1 MEAKQ
6 GETTN
11 QIALKEDNQM
21 LMWLHLSQLLSLFT
35 GFGGL
40 IAPIIIWQVKK
51 DEIINMDEQ
60 GKEVVNFQ
68 ISLILYAII
77 SGILALV
84 LIGFAL
90 LIIVAII
97 GLILPII
104 NGIKANNGQKDIRY
118 PLTIRFIK

>member
-1 MEAKQ
+1 MEVKQ

-11 QIALKEDNQM
+11 DIALREDNQM
-21 LMWLHLSQLLSLFT
+21 LMWLHLSQLLTFVT

-51 DEIINMDEQ
+51 DEIADMDEQ

-77 SGILALV
+77 SVILMILFIGIFLA
-84 LIGFAL
+84 
-90 LIIVAII
+90 IVVGII
-97 GLILPII
+97 GLVLPII